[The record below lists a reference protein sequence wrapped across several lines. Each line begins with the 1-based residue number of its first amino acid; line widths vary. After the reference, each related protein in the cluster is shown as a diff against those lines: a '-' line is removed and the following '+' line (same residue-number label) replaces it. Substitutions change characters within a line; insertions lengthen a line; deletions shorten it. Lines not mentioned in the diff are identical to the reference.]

1 MVKNSCRAQRT
12 VSVNVTLWSKQ
23 PNLLKLFPTESAQ
36 TRAVRE
42 YNVNDSQID
51 KKMPILEVKQ
61 VIRICKYLIIK
72 KQTIREQS

>member
-23 PNLLKLFPTESAQ
+23 PNLLKLFPTGSAQ

-42 YNVNDSQID
+42 YNVNNSQID
-51 KKMPILEVKQ
+51 KKMLKNVNTGGKTGNNN
-61 VIRICKYLIIK
+61 L
-72 KQTIREQS
+72 

>member
-12 VSVNVTLWSKQ
+12 VPVNVTLWSKQ
-23 PNLLKLFPTESAQ
+23 PNLLKLFPTGSAQ

-51 KKMPILEVKQ
+51 KKMLKNVNTGGKTGN
-61 VIRICKYLIIK
+61 KNL
-72 KQTIREQS
+72 